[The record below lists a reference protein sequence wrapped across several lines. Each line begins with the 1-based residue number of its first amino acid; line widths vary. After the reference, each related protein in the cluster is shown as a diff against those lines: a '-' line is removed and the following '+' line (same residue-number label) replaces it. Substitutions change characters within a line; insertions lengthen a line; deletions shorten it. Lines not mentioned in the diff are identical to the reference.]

1 MLNILKKSDL
11 CKKILVSTY
20 LFITFIILLKVMS
33 PKPTQGFYLISYFFI
48 FFLLSFIIYTIDLK
62 DWIKLNINYLK
73 KNIKLML
80 YFFGCLVIG
89 LTSVI
94 DYLDAFRNILTLS
107 SIFIFGIFTFISLTN
122 NKNDV
127 ILSFNLLKIFS
138 GVFIFMSVM
147 LYTTYK
153 DALLFQND
161 YYKTKISSENEI
173 EKKESIKEYKFFI
186 DSILRIYAPDE
197 INVNSENKIIKIE
210 KRKFHLFTNIAS
222 TIIIIT
228 IIMCTIFLITNSS
241 LFKINKEK
249 RILYKNHRKK
259 LY

>member
-1 MLNILKKSDL
+1 MKN
-11 CKKILVSTY
+11 
-20 LFITFIILLKVMS
+20 
-33 PKPTQGFYLISYFFI
+33 
-48 FFLLSFIIYTIDLK
+48 
-62 DWIKLNINYLK
+62 WIRLNINYLK
-73 KNIKLML
+73 NNIKLML
-80 YFFGCLVIG
+80 YFFGCSVIG

-122 NKNDV
+122 NKKDV

-138 GVFIFMSVM
+138 GVFILMSVM

-153 DALLFQND
+153 DALLFEND
-161 YYKTKISSENEI
+161 YYKTKISYENET
-173 EKKESIKEYKFFI
+173 EKKESIKEYKNFI
-186 DSILRIYAPDE
+186 ESVLKIYTPDE
-197 INVNSENKIIKIE
+197 IDVNSKNKIIKNE
-210 KRKFHLFTNIAS
+210 KREFHLFTNIAS

-228 IIMCTIFLITNSS
+228 IIICTIYLITNSS